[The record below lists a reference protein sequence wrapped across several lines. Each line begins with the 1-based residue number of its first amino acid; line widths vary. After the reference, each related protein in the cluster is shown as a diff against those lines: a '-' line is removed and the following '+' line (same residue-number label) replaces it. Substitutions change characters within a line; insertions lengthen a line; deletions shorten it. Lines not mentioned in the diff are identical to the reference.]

1 MVSSYGKHNLDLKKK
16 KVQKNKIVLFAQ
28 MAQRAHSN
36 LVPPH
41 LFRFLWDEK
50 RRAAQTEADLCL
62 AAVCLLTNEAL
73 WQHIIPPPTPPPAH
87 AHTQIRCLNESDF
100 FSRASVIQTGNN
112 AVQSGAA
119 CSRDAALESEPSFWP
134 LLFGFSPAR
143 ETKRGG
149 TTTTG
154 QRRRHAAVKNG
165 RPAKLVCEDINH
177 KTL

>member
-1 MVSSYGKHNLDLKKK
+1 
-16 KVQKNKIVLFAQ
+16 

-36 LVPPH
+36 LVSPPH

-73 WQHIIPPPTPPPAH
+73 WQHIISPPPPGSSRGAH

-134 LLFGFSPAR
+134 LLFGFSLAR

-149 TTTTG
+149 TTTQ
-154 QRRRHAAVKNG
+154 QRHTAMKNG